1 MPGWLGLRSPKQLIV
16 IGSWALD
23 CGLKETVVVAGKG
36 LLTIVSWFMG
46 GPAGEPLR
54 RMAGDFGQM
63 ISVPWP
69 HLLLVKGTNQ
79 QSGPFR
85 HLTEAAEELGS
96 RSQ

>member
-1 MPGWLGLRSPKQLIV
+1 
-16 IGSWALD
+16 
-23 CGLKETVVVAGKG
+23 
-36 LLTIVSWFMG
+36 MG

-96 RSQ
+96 EVSEFVQYEHVQFSDFSSKKPPKY